1 MADLQITLD
10 EEKIQQV
17 LFGDHGMAVLMES
30 VLNQVLQSEMSTHL
44 GAEPG
49 ERTVGRR
56 GYRNG
61 SYERELTTRV
71 GRLELE
77 VPRDRDGTFSTE
89 LFDRYQRSEKA
100 LVLALMQMVVQG
112 VSTRRV
118 KKITEQLCGRRFAK
132 STVSELAEGLDE
144 HVEVWAERPLGKCPF
159 LICDAM
165 QVKVRRQ
172 GAVRSTTVLL
182 AVGVTSE
189 GQREI
194 LGLEV
199 AIGETGLAW
208 ERLFDGL
215 KGRGL
220 VGVEVA
226 TSDAHEGL
234 RQAMA
239 EHFPGAIW
247 QRCQAHFRRNVVD
260 QTPAKLKDEMHEA
273 LDAILGAV
281 SPEKARAAFNET
293 AAKLE
298 GVADATLRVL
308 EEGFEDATAVLA
320 LPAKYRRRLRTTNMV
335 ERFIEE
341 IRRREKVIRI
351 FPNKASDR
359 RLVGALCAEQHE
371 EWSTGR
377 LYLNMDEYHRWKAAQ
392 SEPQAELQGNPE
404 PLPVAA

>member
-1 MADLQITLD
+1 
-10 EEKIQQV
+10 
-17 LFGDHGMAVLMES
+17 MES
-30 VLNQVLQSEMSTHL
+30 VLNQVLQSEMSDHL

-49 ERTVGRR
+49 ERTSKRR

-100 LVLALMQMVVQG
+100 LVLSLMQMVVQG

-118 KKITEQLCGRRFAK
+118 KKITERLCGRRFSK
-132 STVSELAEGLDE
+132 STVSELAKGLDQ
-144 HVEVWAERPLGKCPF
+144 HVEVWAERPLGECPF

-172 GAVRSTTVLL
+172 GAVRSTTMLL

-199 AIGETGLAW
+199 ALGETSLAW
-208 ERLFDGL
+208 KRLLGQLKTRGL
-215 KGRGL
+215 K
-220 VGVEVA
+220 GVEVA

-234 RQAMA
+234 RQALA

-247 QRCQAHFRRNVVD
+247 QRCQAHFRRNVAD

-273 LDAILGAV
+273 LNAILGAAR
-281 SPEKARAAFNET
+281 PEKARVAFNET
-293 AAKLE
+293 AAKLD
-298 GVADATLRVL
+298 GRANTALRVL
-308 EEGFEDATAVLA
+308 EAGFEDATAVLA

-341 IRRREKVIRI
+341 IRRREKVVRI
-351 FPNKASDR
+351 FPNQRSAW

-377 LYLNMDEYHRWKAAQ
+377 LYLNMDEYYRWKAAQ
-392 SEPQAELQGNPE
+392 SKPQAEPQSTRE
-404 PLPVAA
+404 PLPVVA

>member
-1 MADLQITLD
+1 MADVQITLD
-10 EEKIQQV
+10 EEKIQKV
-17 LFGDHGMAVLMES
+17 LFGDRGMAVLMES
-30 VLNQVLQSEMSTHL
+30 VLNQVLQSEMSDHL
-44 GAEPG
+44 GAEPE

-77 VPRDRDGTFSTE
+77 VPRDRDGTFSTQ
-89 LFDRYQRSEKA
+89 LFERYQRSEKA

-118 KKITEQLCGRRFAK
+118 KKITERLCGQRFSK
-132 STVSELAEGLDE
+132 STVSELAKGLDE
-144 HVEVWAERPLGKCPF
+144 HVQAWAGRELGECPF

-182 AVGVTSE
+182 AVGVTAK

-194 LGLEV
+194 LGLGV
-199 AIGETGLAW
+199 AFGETGPAW
-208 ERLFDGL
+208 KRLLGQL
-215 KGRGL
+215 KERGL
-220 VGVEVA
+220 RGVEVA

-234 RQAMA
+234 RQALT
-239 EHFPGAIW
+239 EHFPGTIW
-247 QRCQAHFRRNVVD
+247 QRCQAHFRRNVID
-260 QTPAKLKDEMHEA
+260 QTPAKLRSEVHDA

-281 SPEKARAAFNET
+281 SPAKARTAFEQAAVE
-293 AAKLE
+293 LE
-298 GVADATLRVL
+298 GKADAALDVL
-308 EEGFEDATAVLA
+308 ERGFEDATAVLA

-341 IRRREKVIRI
+341 IRRREKVVRI
-351 FPNKASDR
+351 FPNEKSAW

-377 LYLNMDEYHRWKAAQ
+377 LYLKMDEFYRWNATQ
-392 SEPQAELQGNPE
+392 SKPHDEPES
-404 PLPVAA
+404 LPIAV

>member
-1 MADLQITLD
+1 MANLQITLD
-10 EEKIQQV
+10 EEKIQDV
-17 LFGDHGMAVLMES
+17 LFGDRGMAVLMES

-49 ERTVGRR
+49 ERTAGRR

-77 VPRDRDGTFSTE
+77 VPRDRNGTFSTQ
-89 LFDRYQRSEKA
+89 LFERYQRSEKA
-100 LVLALMQMVVQG
+100 LVLSLMQMVVQG

-118 KKITEQLCGRRFAK
+118 KRITERLCGRRFSK
-132 STVSELAEGLDE
+132 STVSELTKGLDE
-144 HVEVWAERPLGKCPF
+144 HVEAWAERPLAACPF

-182 AVGVTSE
+182 AVGVTSK
-189 GQREI
+189 GRREI

-199 AIGETGLAW
+199 ALGETGPAW
-208 ERLFDGL
+208 ERLLRQL
-215 KGRGL
+215 KARGL
-220 VGVEVA
+220 EGVEVA

-234 RQAMA
+234 RQALA

-247 QRCQAHFRRNVVD
+247 QRCQAHFRRNVAD
-260 QTPAKLKDEMHEA
+260 QTPAKLKDDMHET
-273 LDAILGAV
+273 LDAILGAA
-281 SPEKARAAFNET
+281 SPEKARQAFDQAAAE
-293 AAKLE
+293 LE
-298 GVADATLRVL
+298 GKADAALGVL
-308 EEGFEDATAVLA
+308 EGGVEDATAVLA

-341 IRRREKVIRI
+341 VRRREKVVRI
-351 FPNKASDR
+351 FPNERSAW
-359 RLVGALCAEQHE
+359 RLIGALCAEQHE

-377 LYLNMDEYHRWKAAQ
+377 RYLNMDEFYQWKTAHT
-392 SEPQAELQGNPE
+392 EPE
-404 PLPVAA
+404 PLPVEA